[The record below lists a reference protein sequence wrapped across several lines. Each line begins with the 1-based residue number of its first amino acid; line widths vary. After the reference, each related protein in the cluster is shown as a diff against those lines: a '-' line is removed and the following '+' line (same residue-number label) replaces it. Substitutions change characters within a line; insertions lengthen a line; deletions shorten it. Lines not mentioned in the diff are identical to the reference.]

1 MANTNYI
8 SQLSDGTN
16 TYVIKDAEARTSI
29 ANKQDTLV
37 SGTNIKTING
47 NSVLG
52 NGDLNIGGLVGIDEE
67 TITKNTNNELQT
79 VAIVNPNTNNGAI
92 SPLKIWN
99 GTEYQWS
106 HYQSGTWYCWKT
118 ATPSWHTSELPSS
131 RNWYVLGY
139 GNNLFVSLVYN
150 SNAASYSNDGG
161 ETWNSL
167 TLPLTT
173 TYESLVYGDGKFL
186 AIASNDTRTL
196 YSSNGLSWTE
206 GTIPSGTWV
215 ATTFGN
221 GKFVTI
227 ATGSKLTAYSSNGT
241 SWETSS
247 LPDEAS
253 WRRIAFGNGVFVA
266 ISRGDGKSAY
276 SEDGVNWSRGSNLP
290 AYWWSGLSYGNGVFV
305 AVATGTSG
313 TGGTNAYAYSLDN
326 GETWNSGTLPYNAV
340 WTSIAYGN
348 GCFMAVASD
357 INYTVYS
364 EDGIHWNS
372 IALTSSNW
380 SKIEFGGNNF
390 VVIASNSTS
399 AVYLENINK
408 KVYTIE
414 ANPTTSS
421 ILYSEP
427 EIQSEL
433 TISSVGTEEIILSD
447 EDTYYYNQT
456 GNTQTYQSIGAIH
469 PDWLCNIN
477 SVGVKIGN
485 TIVATAGGSGS
496 SYTAGTGIDIT
507 SDVISVT
514 SDISTGAAAGATAVQ
529 PTDLATVATSG
540 SYNDLSNKPT
550 IPTVDQ
556 TYSSSSTST
565 NVLSH
570 KAIADS
576 KFLQNTATGSF
587 SISILG
593 GGTTSNGS
601 INIGQFSSILGS
613 NDIAIGNNSAVSLNA
628 QYSIA
633 IGSAA
638 NTNAN
643 YAIQLGK
650 GINSEAN
657 SFYVG
662 LSDSDNYKLLSSD
675 GTIPN
680 TRLNVMT
687 GADGTNAGTKGAVP
701 APTATDN
708 TKFLR
713 GDGTWAT
720 VSGGGS
726 DVEEYSI
733 AEIEALWNGESE

>member
-1 MANTNYI
+1 MAGITYYTYNRDSTKDIIEDTTKHI

-16 TYVIKDAEARTSI
+16 TYAIKDAEARSELS
-29 ANKQDTLV
+29 NKQDTLV

-47 NSVLG
+47 NSLLG
-52 NGDLNIGGLVGIDEE
+52 NGNLNIGGSVDIDEE
-67 TITKNTNNELQT
+67 TITKNTNNELQA
-79 VAIVNPNTNNGAI
+79 VAIVNPNINNGAI

-196 YSSNGLSWTE
+196 YSSDGLSWIE
-206 GTIPSGTWV
+206 GTILSGTWV

-313 TGGTNAYAYSLDN
+313 IGGTNAYAYSLDN
-326 GETWNSGTLPYNAV
+326 GVTWNSGTLPYNAV

-348 GCFMAVASD
+348 GCFMAVASN

-399 AVYLENINK
+399 AVYLKNINK

-456 GNTQTYQSIGAIH
+456 GNTQTYQSIGAVH

-507 SDVISVT
+507 NDTISV
-514 SDISTGAAAGATAVQ
+514 DN
-529 PTDLATVATSG
+529 TVALKSE
-540 SYNDLSNKPT
+540 
-550 IPTVDQ
+550 IPAVDQ
-556 TYSSSSTST
+556 TYSLSSIST
-565 NVLSH
+565 NALSH

-576 KFLQNTATGSF
+576 KFLQNAATGSF

-593 GGTTSNGS
+593 GGTASNGS
-601 INIGQFSSILGS
+601 INIGQFSTILGS
-613 NDIAIGNNSAVSLNA
+613 YDIAIGNNSAVSLNA

-662 LSDSDNYKLLSSD
+662 LSDSNNYKLLSSD

-680 TRLNVMT
+680 ARLNVMT

-713 GDGTWAT
+713 GDGTWAA

-733 AEIEALWNGESE
+733 AEIEALWDGESE